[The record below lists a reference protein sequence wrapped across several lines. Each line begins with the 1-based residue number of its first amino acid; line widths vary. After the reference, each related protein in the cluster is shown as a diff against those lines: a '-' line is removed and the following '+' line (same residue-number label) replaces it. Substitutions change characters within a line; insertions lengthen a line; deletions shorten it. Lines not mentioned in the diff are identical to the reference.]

1 MKNKVALFCAACAAA
16 LHGFAADNAIDKY
29 YLVASES
36 SNKNGGFYD
45 SSKWQSSAATGGI
58 TSDEFD
64 PNAEYVVAMKNG
76 CKLYVKAAP
85 EGKSHSFEGGTL
97 VLGEG
102 SYHGALFNYVY
113 NTSESGGNVLKFGK
127 KDGLIIRCGGVV
139 LSGANSKVNI
149 VDSPITVDTQDDA
162 YAYLNFYY
170 NGVSFLLHKTLSITE
185 GSVFTVGDNKM
196 GSNGRQTKGTF
207 KLTQANSCSGV
218 LGTLEVISLLSKY
231 DNVLLDEYDTTF
243 SVATTDLP
251 GTLSI
256 GSNCRLQLISGGDVL
271 NVGTLVLA
279 DNIWFAVPY
288 DSESG
293 EMGRVDVIDALTV
306 GRKVT
311 VVLPS
316 QMPSN
321 QKKVPILTAPASS
334 DVSVRNFKLAQNSNL
349 CWLTLETEG
358 DRKIL
363 YVTFPD
369 AVQAKASAILGSS
382 ESWSDGTTANEA
394 GKDYGLIDEVNGVS
408 TTVTLR
414 MPQDGSAYEF
424 KGNSFNLHYGTIFEW
439 NWDGSQQVFTCP
451 YLRIFDGAVLH
462 GNKKAKLTIQGG
474 VVDLV
479 SGSIMLGSSN
489 ERTLYVNSE
498 IVGHA
503 EAVLSGL
510 SVGTSGSPHGYYAFN
525 ALNTNFYGTIKMR
538 QRHWKADDGSVYIN
552 FNKSGRL
559 TISNALSLGGNLLK
573 LNPQALWLTRYA
585 SLIVN
590 GNTTLAA
597 ESNRGI
603 YIEDIG
609 RIKVGTKSN
618 NPYTFRM
625 ETPLAINGTF
635 YKEGTGTLELA
646 GSMAFGEDGLAE
658 TPTEGSNGFVVTG
671 GVVRVCSAGAIDGCS
686 MLFHE
691 GTSLELAVDFEDEE
705 LMAQGI
711 RNVKTDM
718 PFVLGEGVEKLP
730 LSLKFAEGVTPPSTK
745 FTVPLLTV
753 SSGAAAS
760 VEPKLPS
767 IKTPF
772 KSYQATL
779 KKSTDAETGN
789 VTFAYELQYQAMK
802 VIVR

>member
-1 MKNKVALFCAACAAA
+1 MINKVAMFCIVCAAV
-16 LHGFAADNAIDKY
+16 LHGFAADKY
-29 YLVASES
+29 YLTTSES
-36 SNKNGGFYD
+36 SSSNGGFYKPTYWKT
-45 SSKWQSSAATGGI
+45 SEATGGE
-58 TSDEFD
+58 TSETFD
-64 PNAEYVVAMKNG
+64 SEAEYVVAMKKG

-85 EGKSHSFEGGTL
+85 EGKSHSFEGGSL

-102 SYHGALFNYVY
+102 LYEGALFNYVY
-113 NTSESGGNVLKFGK
+113 NTAENGANVLTFGSN
-127 KDGLIIRCGGVV
+127 GLVIKCGGIV
-139 LSGANSKVNI
+139 LSGANDKFNL
-149 VDSPITVDTQDDA
+149 VDGPISVDTSDGA
-162 YAYLNFYY
+162 SAILNFYY
-170 NGVSFLLHKTLSITE
+170 NRVSFVHRGTLSISA
-185 GSVFTVGDNKM
+185 GSVFTVGTNKY
-196 GSNGRQTKGTF
+196 SITSCPSKGTL
-207 KLTQANSCSGV
+207 KLTSEDSCAGV
-218 LGTLEVISLLSKY
+218 YGTLEIISVTNKLYNVI
-231 DNVLLDEYDTTF
+231 LDGYDTTF
-243 SVATTDLP
+243 SVASTELP

-271 NVGTLVLA
+271 KVGTLVLD
-279 DNIWFAVPY
+279 DNTWFTVPY

-293 EMGRVDVIDALTV
+293 KMGRVDATGALTV
-306 GRKVT
+306 GRNVT

-316 QMPSN
+316 ELPSGV
-321 QKKVPILTAPASS
+321 KKVAILTAPASS
-334 DVSVRNFKLAQNSNL
+334 ELSIRNFKLATNSNL

-369 AVQAKASAILGSS
+369 AVQTKASAILGSS

-414 MPQDGSAYEF
+414 MPQDGSAYQF
-424 KGNSFNLHYGTIFEW
+424 SGNSLNVHYGTIFEW
-439 NWDGSQQVFTCP
+439 NWDGSQQVLTCP

-538 QRHWKADDGSVYIN
+538 QRHWKADDGTVYIN

-573 LNPQALWLTRYA
+573 HEPKALWITRYA
-585 SLIVN
+585 TLIVN

-597 ESNRGI
+597 ASNRGI

-609 RIKVGTKSN
+609 RINVGTKSN
-618 NPYTFRM
+618 KPYTFRI

-646 GSMAFGEDGLAE
+646 GNMAFGSNGLAE

-686 MLFHE
+686 MELRE
-691 GTSLELAVDFEDEE
+691 GASLELAVDFDNEE

-711 RNVKTDM
+711 RNVKTDT

-730 LSLKFAEGVTPPSTK
+730 LSLKFAEGVTAPSTK
-745 FTVPLLTV
+745 FTVPFLTV

-760 VEPKLPS
+760 VEAMLPS

-789 VTFAYELQYQAMK
+789 VTFAYELQYQALK

>member
-1 MKNKVALFCAACAAA
+1 MINKVAMFCIVCAAV
-16 LHGFAADNAIDKY
+16 LHGFAADKY
-29 YLVASES
+29 YLTNSET
-36 SNKNGGFYD
+36 SNSNGGFYNP
-45 SSKWQSSAATGGI
+45 SYWKTSAATGGI
-58 TSDEFD
+58 ASEDFD
-64 PNAEYVVAMKNG
+64 PEAEYVVAKKNG
-76 CKLYVKAAP
+76 CKIYLKTQTGRSVYD
-85 EGKSHSFEGGTL
+85 FEGGSL

-102 SYHGALFNYVY
+102 GSWGYLYNYIY
-113 NTSESGGNVLKFGK
+113 NTSETDANVVSFGEN
-127 KDGLIIRCGGVV
+127 GLIIKNGGVL
-139 LSGANSKVNI
+139 LSGANSKFYI
-149 VDSPITVDTQDDA
+149 VSGPITVDTAGVTDA
-162 YAYLNFYY
+162 YAFLHFYY
-170 NGVSFLLHKTLSITE
+170 SNVEFCQRGTLSITE
-185 GSVFTVGDNKM
+185 GSVFTIGGNTGAPTQYAK
-196 GSNGRQTKGTF
+196 KGIY
-207 KLTQANSCSGV
+207 KLSSVNSCSGV
-218 LGTLEVISLLSKY
+218 YGTVEIVSITNKLA
-231 DNVLLDEYDTTF
+231 NAFLDEYDTTF
-243 SVATTDLP
+243 SVASTDLP
-251 GTLSI
+251 GTLKI
-256 GSNCRLQLISGGDVL
+256 EPNCRLNLLSGVL
-271 NVGTLVLA
+271 NVGTLVLD
-279 DNIWFAVPY
+279 DNTWFTVPY

-316 QMPSN
+316 RMPSS
-321 QKKVPILTAPASS
+321 QKKVSILTAPASS
-334 DVSVRNFKLAQNSNL
+334 DVSVRNFKLATNSNL

-414 MPQDGSAYEF
+414 MPQDGSAYQF
-424 KGNSFNLHYGTIFEW
+424 SGNSLNVHYGTIFEW
-439 NWDGSQQVFTCP
+439 NWDGSQQVLTCP

-538 QRHWKADDGSVYIN
+538 QRHWKADDGTVYIN

-573 LNPQALWLTRYA
+573 LNPKALWITRYA
-585 SLIVN
+585 TLIVN

-597 ESNRGI
+597 ASNRGI

-609 RIKVGTKSN
+609 RINVGTKSN
-618 NPYTFRM
+618 KPYTFRI

-635 YKEGTGTLELA
+635 YKEGLGTLELA
-646 GSMAFGEDGLAE
+646 GNMAFGADGLAE

-671 GVVRVCSAGAIDGCS
+671 GVVRVCSAVAIDGCS
-686 MLFHE
+686 MELRE
-691 GTSLELAVDFEDEE
+691 GASLELAVDFENEE

-711 RNVKTDM
+711 RNVKTDT

-745 FTVPLLTV
+745 FTVPFLTV

-760 VEPKLPS
+760 VRAMLPS
-767 IKTPF
+767 VKTPF

-779 KKSTDAETGN
+779 KEIVDSETGN